1 MRFRGNGMCMHS
13 QAEDLEAFI
22 LRTESSGCALIY
34 LNGPGPGA
42 AVTATCTNQRLTN
55 PRRRCQPMAEP
66 HPSDGTMPPCRYAFG
81 FAERNRPSSIVWNGP
96 YRRTL
101 VDSMRIIYRRGNLD

>member
-22 LRTESSGCALIY
+22 LRTDSSGCALIY

-42 AVTATCTNQRLTN
+42 AVTAVTATCTNQRLTN

-66 HPSDGTMPPCRYAFG
+66 HPSDGDNAAVPLCLRISRTEPAVFHRLQ
-81 FAERNRPSSIVWNGP
+81 
-96 YRRTL
+96 RTL
-101 VDSMRIIYRRGNLD
+101 PPDPG

>member
-22 LRTESSGCALIY
+22 LRTDSSGCALIY

-42 AVTATCTNQRLTN
+42 AVTAVTATCTNQRLAADAS
-55 PRRRCQPMAEP
+55 RIAEP
-66 HPSDGTMPPCRYAFG
+66 HPSDGDNAAMPLCLRI
-81 FAERNRPSSIVWNGP
+81 S
-96 YRRTL
+96 RTEPAVFL
-101 VDSMRIIYRRGNLD
+101 V